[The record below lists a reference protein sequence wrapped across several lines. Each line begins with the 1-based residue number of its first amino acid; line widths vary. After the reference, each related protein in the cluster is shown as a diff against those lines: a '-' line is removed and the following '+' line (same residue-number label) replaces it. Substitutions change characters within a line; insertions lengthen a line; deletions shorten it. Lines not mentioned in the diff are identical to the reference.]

1 MLDNEGD
8 GHIDFMTNL
17 AADLPARFIS
27 KLLGTPQEDCKKIRG
42 WSDAYMG
49 TSPMT
54 QEEKNKSNV
63 EMNDYYTDQVAE
75 RYRQVERGIATDDLL
90 TGFITSDFNGRKL
103 TQREVVRFC
112 ITMVA
117 GGAES
122 SVYLLGNQVAA
133 MLEMPDLYQKM
144 RKDRTLVR
152 PFLEESIR
160 RDGPIQR
167 LFRECTQDTEV
178 NGTKMR
184 EGDWVALFFASG
196 NRDASVFEKPHEFIL
211 NRPNV
216 GKNLTFSHGIHH
228 CIAGA
233 VARNEAAV
241 MINGILDRYAAVE
254 PGNGPVVYQSSGF
267 INYGPKT
274 LPVKLVRD

>member
-1 MLDNEGD
+1 
-8 GHIDFMTNL
+8 
-17 AADLPARFIS
+17 
-27 KLLGTPQEDCKKIRG
+27 
-42 WSDAYMG
+42 
-49 TSPMT
+49 
-54 QEEKNKSNV
+54 
-63 EMNDYYTDQVAE
+63 
-75 RYRQVERGIATDDLL
+75 
-90 TGFITSDFNGRKL
+90 
-103 TQREVVRFC
+103 
-112 ITMVA
+112 MVA